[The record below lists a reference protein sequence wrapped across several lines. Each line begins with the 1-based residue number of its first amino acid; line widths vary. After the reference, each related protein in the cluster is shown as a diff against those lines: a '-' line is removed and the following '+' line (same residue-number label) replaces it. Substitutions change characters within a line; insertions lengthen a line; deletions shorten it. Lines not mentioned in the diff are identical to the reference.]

1 MKPRLS
7 DGGDPPPEYA
17 ILGCGSV
24 GHVVAT
30 RLMEQGKRLVIYD
43 KDESRVEA
51 LRDQDLNA
59 IHRDITD
66 PEVADEINDTPVALV
81 LTSFVDDNE
90 EALRN
95 LKEENPDQ
103 YVIVRATDPVS
114 HEQLEEAGADYV
126 INPPQVI
133 AESAIRAIDTGEL
146 EHRARQ
152 LVDILTAGDD
162 AAVVVY
168 RSFEPDSIAA
178 AAAVQAIAEE
188 FDVDADVVYHGDHR
202 HRRGETFANLLEV
215 EVLDVTEDDLDDYDS
230 VVAIGRVEQEERP
243 PFDASA
249 WIHHEGV
256 GGEVDA
262 DYTDVGANTGSNSTT
277 MTRYLQEVDVDT
289 GGNRRIL
296 TGLLHGIR
304 TKTRYFRRNATPGD
318 LRAAAYLYPL
328 ADHDL
333 LEELES
339 TSMSP
344 EEFDVLAQSI
354 INREVHSSFL
364 VSNVGFINDAD
375 TLGRAADTL
384 LGLEAIS
391 TAVVFGVVDDR
402 IHVAAHSNDVRVNME
417 RVLKQ
422 AFEEAEVVGH
432 TDEAHA
438 TVSLGLFGGV
448 DEEEEDREILR
459 ELVDETVKTKVLREL
474 NVDDGDGEE

>member
-1 MKPRLS
+1 MS
-7 DGGDPPPEYA
+7 DGGSDPPPEYA

-24 GHVVAT
+24 GHVVAN
-30 RLMEQGKRLVIYD
+30 RLSDQGKRLVIYD

-59 IHRDITD
+59 VHGDVSD
-66 PEVADEINDTPVALV
+66 PEIASAITDTPVALV

-133 AESAIRAIDTGEL
+133 AESALRAIETGEL
-146 EHRARQ
+146 EHRASQ
-152 LVDILTAGDD
+152 LADLLKSGED

-178 AAAVQAIAEE
+178 ASAVQAIAERFE
-188 FDVDADVVYHGDHR
+188 VDATVVYDGDHR
-202 HRRGETFANLLEV
+202 HSRGETFANLVGVEV
-215 EVLDVTEDDLDDYDS
+215 EDAGDLGEYDN
-230 VVAIGRVEQEERP
+230 VVVIGRADEDRP
-243 PFDASA
+243 PEFDVSA
-249 WIHHEGV
+249 WIDHDGV
-256 GGEVDA
+256 GVDLDA
-262 DYTDVGANTGSNSTT
+262 EYTDVGANTGSNSTT
-277 MTRYLQEVDVDT
+277 LTRYLQEVGVDT
-289 GGNRRIL
+289 GEHRKLL

-304 TKTRYFRRNATPGD
+304 TKTRYFRRNATPSD

-333 LEELES
+333 LDELES
-339 TSMSP
+339 TSRSP

-354 INREVHSSFL
+354 INREVHSSYL

-375 TLGRAADTL
+375 TLGRAADSL

-391 TAVVFGVVDDR
+391 TTVVFGVVDES
-402 IHVAAHSNDVRVNME
+402 IHVAAQSNDVRVNIE
-417 RVLKQ
+417 RVLKK
-422 AFEEAEVVGH
+422 AFEQAEVVGH

-438 TVSLGLFGGV
+438 TVDLGLFGGV
-448 DEEEEDREILR
+448 DEEEEDREMLL

-474 NVDDGDGEE
+474 NVEDVDEEED